1 MSIYDTLNNE
11 QREAVF
17 CTEGPLLMLA
27 GAGSGKTRSLT
38 HRIAYLI
45 EEKGVAPWNIL
56 AITFTNKAAQ
66 EMRERVDALVGYGS
80 EDIWISTFHATGS
93 RILRRHIDLLGY
105 DRNFTIYDASDQK
118 SLMKEVL
125 KEMKIDTKQFP
136 ERSVMSEISSAKN
149 EYKSPLDYRN
159 EYGSN
164 FRNQRIADIY
174 EHYQKRLKEN
184 NALDFDDLLVKMVDL
199 FQTNPDVLEHYQ
211 DRFQYIMVDEYQD
224 TNTVQFLLVSLLAK
238 KYRNLCVVGDDD
250 QSIYK
255 FRGAN
260 IYNILNFEKVFPDAQ
275 VIRLEQ
281 NYRSTQNIL
290 NAANG
295 VIANNKGR
303 KEKKLWTENQKGELV
318 HFKQYDTEYDEADG
332 VVSRINFLAMRGVQ
346 YKDMAILYRTNA
358 QSRIFEEKLKQKNIP
373 YAIVRGI
380 SFYDRKEIKDLM
392 SYLKVVDSGMDDL
405 SVKRIINV
413 PKRGIGQTTIN
424 RLQEFA
430 ILNQMSFLDAVF
442 NADEIPEV
450 TRALAKL
457 HKFADMIEEFREYAS
472 EHEISELLE
481 HILDVT
487 QYRAELEAE
496 GTDESISRL
505 EDIEELFNDIAYY
518 EEEEENP
525 NLRDFLAEKDMYTL
539 NAGIDNLEDEN
550 NKVLLMTL
558 HNAKGLEFNNV
569 FLGGMEEGVFP
580 GFGAMMSGDESEIE
594 EERRLCYVGIT
605 RAKERLFLSAAKRR
619 MLRGQTQYN
628 RRSRFIDEIPGQYLD
643 TEQRVS
649 EQRVVK
655 NTERPAK
662 YQYGA
667 KAGKPYNLSDF
678 KVKPVGELDYQVG
691 DRVKHIKFGVG
702 TVQEITKGGRD
713 FEVAVEF
720 DRVGRKKM
728 FASFAKL
735 KKVK

>member
-80 EDIWISTFHATGS
+80 EDIWISTFHATCS

-413 PKRGIGQTTIN
+413 PKRGIGQTTIH

>member
-80 EDIWISTFHATGS
+80 EDIWISTFHATCN

>member
-80 EDIWISTFHATGS
+80 EDIWISTFHATCS

-655 NTERPAK
+655 NTERPTK

>member
-80 EDIWISTFHATGS
+80 EDIWISTFHATCS

-211 DRFQYIMVDEYQD
+211 DRFQYIMVEEYQD

>member
-80 EDIWISTFHATGS
+80 EDIWISTFHATCS

-450 TRALAKL
+450 ARALAKL

-525 NLRDFLAEKDMYTL
+525 NLRNFLAEKDMYTL

>member
-80 EDIWISTFHATGS
+80 EDIWISTFHATCS

-174 EHYQKRLKEN
+174 ERYQKRLKEN

-260 IYNILNFEKVFPDAQ
+260 IYNILNFEKVFLDAQ

-450 TRALAKL
+450 ARALAKL

-643 TEQRVS
+643 TEQRV
-649 EQRVVK
+649 VK

-713 FEVAVEF
+713 FEVTVEF

>member
-1 MSIYDTLNNE
+1 
-11 QREAVF
+11 
-17 CTEGPLLMLA
+17 MLA

-80 EDIWISTFHATGS
+80 EDIWISTFHATCS

-211 DRFQYIMVDEYQD
+211 DRFQYIMLDEYQD

-678 KVKPVGELDYQVG
+678 KVKPVGELDYQIG

>member
-80 EDIWISTFHATGS
+80 EDIWISTFHATCS

-174 EHYQKRLKEN
+174 ERYQKRLKEN

-260 IYNILNFEKVFPDAQ
+260 IYNILNFEKVFLDAQ

-450 TRALAKL
+450 ARALAKL

-643 TEQRVS
+643 TEQRV
-649 EQRVVK
+649 VK

>member
-1 MSIYDTLNNE
+1 MSIYDTLNNA

-80 EDIWISTFHATGS
+80 EDIWISTFHATCS

>member
-80 EDIWISTFHATGS
+80 EDIWISTFHATCS

-413 PKRGIGQTTIN
+413 PKRGIGQTTIR
-424 RLQEFA
+424 RLKEFE

>member
-80 EDIWISTFHATGS
+80 EDIWISTFHATCS

-332 VVSRINFLAMRGVQ
+332 VVTRINFLAMRGVQ